1 VDRARLRLTAT
12 YAVASNLYV
21 GVEYNP
27 LDDDVG
33 PLATWRAIEETARRP
48 ALIVGTSSDRIGTP
62 SGRAYFAT
70 LSKDLERATGLPVAP
85 YLGAAYGEFEDETK
99 AIGGLHV
106 RWSDRWTSTHL
117 WDGYNLHHLLDRQ
130 MDGGLRLGLVL
141 VEQDGKYYG
150 GFSLGLALGD

>member
-1 VDRARLRLTAT
+1 MYSGDPR
-12 YAVASNLYV
+12 
-21 GVEYNP
+21 VELGIEFNP
-27 LDDDVG
+27 KAEQVS
-33 PLATWRAIEETARRP
+33 PLANVRVLNETASRP
-48 ALIVGTSSDRIGTP
+48 AVMVGTSSDRIGTP